1 MKVAWHECY
10 AHPLPENHRFPME
23 KYNLIKDQLLYEG
36 TLDENDFIRPNAM
49 EEKDILLTHDGSYLE
64 KIKLGTLDKRAQRK
78 TGFPWSKELFL
89 REVTI
94 MQGTW
99 DCCHYAYQNGVALNI
114 AGGTHHA
121 YSNSGEGF
129 CLLNDFAISANLLLE
144 RAMAKKVLILDLDVH
159 QGNGTA
165 KIFEGRDDVFT
176 FSVHGE
182 KNYPLPKEKSDWD
195 IGLDDNVKDQDYLN
209 TLQMALDKLFSNHS
223 FDFVLYQSG
232 VDILACDKLG
242 RLSVSLQA
250 CKQRDQMV
258 FERIQE
264 QGIPIVCAMGGGYSP
279 SIRKIVEAHSNT
291 FRLAKSILA

>member
-23 KYNLIKDQLLYEG
+23 KYNLIKEQLLYEG
-36 TLDENDFIRPNAM
+36 TLDEHDFIRPKEM
-49 EEKDILLTHDGSYLE
+49 EEECILLTHDSSYLE
-64 KIKLGTLDKRAQRK
+64 KIKTGTLDKRAQRK
-78 TGFPWSKELFL
+78 TGFPWSKELYL
-89 REVTI
+89 REITI

-99 DCCHYAYQNGVALNI
+99 DCCEYAHHNGVALNI

-129 CLLNDFAISANLLLE
+129 CLLNDFAISANLLLS

-159 QGNGTA
+159 QGNGSA
-165 KIFEGRDDVFT
+165 RIFENEEDVFT
-176 FSVHGE
+176 FSMHGE

-195 IGLDDNVKDQDYLN
+195 IGLEDNLQDDQYLE
-209 TLQMALDKLFSNHS
+209 TLNDALNKLFSSQS

-250 CKQRDQMV
+250 CKQRDQLV
-258 FERIQE
+258 FEKINE
-264 QGIPIVCAMGGGYSP
+264 LGIPIVCAMGGGYSP